1 MNSPIKLNSTLSKE
15 EIKTKMFK
23 MPQKVYGTFKT
34 YSEVDYEE
42 LMRIYKSVKQKIAIK
57 KLDFDVL
64 SSLFKGYSV
73 FSISCRLSILKMI
86 NEQIKIYE

>member
-15 EIKTKMFK
+15 EIKKKMFK

-42 LMRIYKSVKQKIAIK
+42 LMRIYKSVK
-57 KLDFDVL
+57 
-64 SSLFKGYSV
+64 
-73 FSISCRLSILKMI
+73 
-86 NEQIKIYE
+86 